1 MLSSSSDFPI
11 SFLSNICMLHC
22 AFFHPY
28 FSSPPHVDELED
40 FGILGN
46 QNSVKNNSFFIK
58 IKLEVCHS
66 TARDRDF
73 NFLVG

>member
-1 MLSSSSDFPI
+1 MTHCSSYY
-11 SFLSNICMLHC
+11 
-22 AFFHPY
+22 PY
-28 FSSPPHVDELED
+28 FSSLPHVNELED
-40 FGILGN
+40 FRILGN

-58 IKLEVCHS
+58 INLEVCHS